1 MRYILFCLM
10 YFTPNLY
17 AQLVN
22 NIRLLGNQNNIEVY
36 YDFSGYVNN
45 ELDIVGFQIIGGS
58 NCGCGENKYNISLDE
73 LNGHLVGVKPS
84 KNRLIT
90 YNFKDDLTK
99 FRGEKYFVNLEF
111 IIKQS
116 NQENIVKN
124 SKLNENLKNKFK
136 GSKEIPQFESF
147 YLEDSTSIQKPTEDV
162 EIVDIVDIVEPVV
175 DFPDVEAEYIGG
187 EAAMQKCLQQ
197 NLVYPEMSMEMGE
210 QGKVYLKFVIEK
222 DGKIS
227 NVEVIK
233 GVSRDLDC
241 EAKRLICLMP
251 RWKPGEKNGM
261 KVRSSFTMPINFELN

>member
-1 MRYILFCLM
+1 M
-10 YFTPNLY
+10 YFTSNLY

-36 YDFSGYVNN
+36 YDFSGDVNN
-45 ELDIVGFQIIGGS
+45 ALDIVGFQIIEES
-58 NCGCGENKYNISLDE
+58 NCGCSEKKINISLDE

-90 YNFKDDLTK
+90 YNFKHDLTK

-111 IIKQS
+111 IIKHL
-116 NQENIVKN
+116 NQEDIVKN
-124 SKLNENLKNKFK
+124 SNLNENLKNKFK
-136 GSKEIPQFESF
+136 GSEEIPQFESF
-147 YLEDSTSIQKPTEDV
+147 YLEDSTSIQIPTEDIEV
-162 EIVDIVDIVEPVV
+162 VDIVEPVV
-175 DFPDVEAEYIGG
+175 DFPDVEAEFIGG

-197 NLVYPEMSMEMGE
+197 NLMYPEMSMEMGE
-210 QGKVYLKFVIEK
+210 QGKVYLKFVVEK

-251 RWKPGEKNGM
+251 RWKPGEYNGM
-261 KVRSSFTMPINFELN
+261 KVRSYFTIPINFELN

>member
-36 YDFSGYVNN
+36 YDFSGDVNN
-45 ELDIVGFQIIGGS
+45 ELDIVGFQIIEEP
-58 NCGCGENKYNISLDE
+58 NCGCSEKKFNISLDE

-90 YNFKDDLTK
+90 YDFKDDLTK

-111 IIKQS
+111 IIKHL
-116 NQENIVKN
+116 NQEDIVKN

-136 GSKEIPQFESF
+136 GSEEIPQFESF
-147 YLEDSTSIQKPTEDV
+147 YLEDSTSIQIPTEDIEV
-162 EIVDIVDIVEPVV
+162 VDIVEPVV
-175 DFPDVEAEYIGG
+175 GFPDVEPEYIGG
-187 EAAMQKCLQQ
+187 EEAMQKWLQQ
-197 NLVYPEMSMEMGE
+197 NFVYPDMSVEKGE
-210 QGKVYLKFVIEK
+210 QGKVYLKFVVEK

-233 GVSRDLDC
+233 GVSRNLDC

-251 RWKPGEKNGM
+251 RWNPGEYNGM
-261 KVRSSFTMPINFELN
+261 KVRSYFTIPINFELN